1 MTVMTALMEQTADAA
16 VDVEPVGG
24 VVETAHTFGDGL
36 VGVLTRPAGA
46 IRGKSA
52 LILLN
57 AGLVQRV
64 GPFRMYVQM
73 ARALAE
79 AGFVVF
85 RFDQSGLGDSPVS
98 SRAGEGRKLGEAV
111 AAMNL
116 VTALTGMRSFV
127 LGGLC
132 SGADDAFN
140 IAPHDL
146 RVNGLLLLDG
156 VAYPTFLYKLRHV
169 VPRLLN
175 PAKVMRGIG
184 RILRRT
190 SGAAAATIDPNS
202 FRDFPSRPEAIERLK
217 ALETRGADMLLLYT
231 GGVDRYYNHRR
242 QARECFGDVA
252 RSPRIRTEYWAD
264 CDHTFYVGAHRRRL
278 VDTTVGWMTSRF
290 RD

>member
-1 MTVMTALMEQTADAA
+1 MNATAYMMDHAPKYAPASEED
-16 VDVEPVGG
+16 GG
-24 VVETAHTFGDGL
+24 VIETAHTFGDGL
-36 VGVLTRPAGA
+36 VGVLTRPVGA
-46 IRGKSA
+46 IRGRSA

-64 GPFRMYVQM
+64 GPFRMYVQL
-73 ARALAE
+73 ARALAG

-98 SRAGEGRKLGEAV
+98 SRAGEGRKLGETT
-111 AAMNL
+111 AAMD
-116 VTALTGMRSFV
+116 VVAALTGMRSFV

-140 IAPHDL
+140 IAPRDN

-156 VAYPTFLYKLRHV
+156 VAYPTFQHKLRHY

-175 PAKVMRGIG
+175 PAKVIRGT
-184 RILRRT
+184 RRLLQQT
-190 SGAAAATIDPNS
+190 DGANTIDPNS
-202 FRDFPSRPEAIERLK
+202 FRDFPSQAESIARLK
-217 ALETRGADMLLLYT
+217 GLDANGAHVLLLYT

-242 QARECFGDVA
+242 QAGECFGDVMRSA
-252 RSPRIRTEYWAD
+252 RIDTQYWPD
-264 CDHTFYVGAHRRRL
+264 CDHTFYVAEHRRRL
-278 VDTTVGWMTSRF
+278 ADTVVGWMTSRY